1 MPVHSNSGAST
12 SSKKSSHNGN
22 SNRLRVGSSMKREH
36 PSGGR
41 HSRPKKQSRRKLR
54 MQRKKHGETPNPF
67 ANIKHP
73 EDAET
78 DWTNFQFVPQS
89 PANMVPIAPT
99 SSPAMP
105 VTKEKILIPDVS
117 CSPLSPLP
125 QGLADM
131 AKNTPPPYI
140 TLDSLSIPAAFDV
153 KLEPYDPK
161 SNTGRSK
168 GGMGSLAS
176 FNNHRKMELQFT
188 MGLASFA
195 TSQRKDPKQV
205 QDAIQEQ
212 VNRLKKLSQADNP
225 LLGLDFSSSSD
236 SSTTA
241 TSTSTSTSKSSKYL
255 VAAAAPAA
263 TIKKDTKKAATNAT
277 TKVSDSKSKEYQA
290 PAPGTP
296 AATMSNCSTA
306 AFDQS
311 QLSLLQSYM
320 KQNGGV
326 VPF

>member
-1 MPVHSNSGAST
+1 MPVHSSMNTGGSTAST
-12 SSKKSSHNGN
+12 SKKSSHNGN
-22 SNRLRVGSSMKREH
+22 SNRLRVSGSMKREH

-41 HSRPKKQSRRKLR
+41 LSRPKKQSRRKLR
-54 MQRKKHGETPNPF
+54 LRRKKSGETPNPF

-73 EDAET
+73 EDTET

-140 TLDSLSIPAAFDV
+140 TLDSLPIPAAFDV

-161 SNTGRSK
+161 GNTGRSK

-195 TSQRKDPKQV
+195 TAQRKDPKQV

-225 LLGLDFSSSSD
+225 LLGGLDFSSSSD
-236 SSTTA
+236 SSSTA
-241 TSTSTSTSKSSKYL
+241 TTPSTPGTYTSVAPIAIISKKDSK
-255 VAAAAPAA
+255 A
-263 TIKKDTKKAATNAT
+263 TIAP
-277 TKVSDSKSKEYQA
+277 KVSDSKSKQYQTS
-290 PAPGTP
+290 APGGTP
-296 AATMSNCSTA
+296 TATISNCSTA